1 MNLFDKEKDEIGKE
15 ILKQV
20 SIGQLINYEDFKKL
34 YEPYKLRITE
44 VEFASILGISYT
56 NYRNIRYKMTKARV
70 LKRAFLKIS
79 DEEKE
84 KIEREILKQV
94 SIGQLIN
101 YEDFKKLYEPYKLRI
116 TEVEFASI
124 LGISYTNYRNIRYKM
139 TKARVLKRA
148 FLKISDEEKE
158 KIEREILKQVSIGQL
173 INYEDFKKLYEP
185 YKLRITEVEFAS
197 ILGISYTNYMNV
209 RSKGKRAKIFKNS
222 FLKINDEEKEEIRQ
236 EVLKQVNIG
245 QLINYEDLKKI
256 YEPYNSRITE
266 VEFASILGISYT
278 NYMAIR
284 NKMTKA
290 VIKDYIMQAKIKRIK
305 YIINESR
312 YYSITELEEL
322 AKRNEMDIDTLLQCI
337 FNFQDIKNVGTLS
350 KSLKSQGQ
358 LWIGFTPCSK
368 NFSEKYA
375 SYMIEITTKISKIL
389 TARYRC
395 RDIKDDIVSDCIIYI
410 IENRGDIEKNHLN
423 DYQIKKSISYIIL
436 KYIKFACQIYKER
449 NKPSSLFKIYGDGKE
464 INILDKEEI
473 TSINAEV
480 DVVEATPQE
489 DIDSDSESL
498 EEACLKLL
506 KKYIEV
512 GYSDKQAILEV
523 SRFVGINID
532 DMLKMLRK
540 YMIEE
545 QQVKLT
551 STGNYILKR

>member
-44 VEFASILGISYT
+44 VEFASILGISYSNYRNILNRKSRT
-56 NYRNIRYKMTKARV
+56 RILKGKDPQISNEEIRQEVLKQISIGQLINYEDFKKLYEPYKLRITEVGFASILGISYGNYRNIRYKMTKARV

-101 YEDFKKLYEPYKLRI
+101 YEDFKKLYEPYK
-116 TEVEFASI
+116 S
-124 LGISYTNYRNIRYKM
+124 
-139 TKARVLKRA
+139 
-148 FLKISDEEKE
+148 
-158 KIEREILKQVSIGQL
+158 
-173 INYEDFKKLYEP
+173 
-185 YKLRITEVEFAS
+185 RITEVEFAS

-512 GYSDKQAILEV
+512 GYSGKQAILEV